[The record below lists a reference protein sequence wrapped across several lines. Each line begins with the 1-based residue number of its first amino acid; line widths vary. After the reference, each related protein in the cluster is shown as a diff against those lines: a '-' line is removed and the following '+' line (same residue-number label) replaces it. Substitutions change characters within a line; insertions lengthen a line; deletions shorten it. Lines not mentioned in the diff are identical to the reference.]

1 MDRRGRLV
9 SEQHFEFVKTNGVTL
24 RVATAGDGPLVVLVH
39 GFPESWYSWRH
50 QIKAF
55 SEAGYR
61 VAAPDVRGYGGSDK
75 PEPIEAYDMES
86 LTGDIAGLAEA
97 LSPGEKA
104 VVVGH
109 DWGAPIAWN
118 TARLHTN
125 RFRAVAGLSVPY
137 LPMGDVV
144 FIDLVHKL
152 FTERGLFFYQVY
164 FQDVGPP
171 EAELEA
177 DPAATI
183 RRFYYAISGDA
194 PDGTWPTDKKHGDM
208 LLHRLPEPDIPLP
221 WLSEEDVAYYAS
233 QFRESGFRG
242 PLNRYRNHRRD
253 HAFLKGHPAN
263 PVIQQPS
270 LFIGGTRDLVLKM
283 FPGDVVAA
291 MKPNLAD
298 LRGCHLL
305 EGCGHWTQQ
314 ERSEEVNLHLIDWLG
329 GL

>member
-1 MDRRGRLV
+1 MPEMRTIDTGEV
-9 SEQHFEFVKTNGVTL
+9 AL
-24 RVATAGDGPLVVLVH
+24 RCAVEGEGPLVIMVH

-50 QIKAF
+50 QIRAL

-61 VAAPDVRGYGGSDK
+61 VAAPDVRGYGESDR
-75 PEPIEAYDMES
+75 PEPVEAYDLES

-118 TARLHTN
+118 TARLHADK
-125 RFRAVAGLSVPY
+125 FRAVAGLSVPY
-137 LPMGDVV
+137 LPMGDVM
-144 FIDLVHKL
+144 FLDMVHKV

-164 FQDVGPP
+164 FQDIGPP

-183 RRFYYAISGDA
+183 RKFYYAISGDA
-194 PDGTWPTDKKHGDM
+194 PDGTWPTDKTHGDT
-208 LLHRLPEPDIPLP
+208 LLHRLPEPPMPLP
-221 WLSEEDVAYYAS
+221 WLSEEDVAYYDS
-233 QFRESGFRG
+233 QFRKSGFRG
-242 PLNRYRNHRRD
+242 PLNRYRNHARD
-253 HAFLKGHPAN
+253 YAFLKSHPAN

-270 LFIGGTRDLVLKM
+270 LFVGGTKDLVLKM
-283 FPGDVVAA
+283 FQGDIVAA

-314 ERSEEVNLHLIDWLG
+314 ERPDAVNRYLIDWLG